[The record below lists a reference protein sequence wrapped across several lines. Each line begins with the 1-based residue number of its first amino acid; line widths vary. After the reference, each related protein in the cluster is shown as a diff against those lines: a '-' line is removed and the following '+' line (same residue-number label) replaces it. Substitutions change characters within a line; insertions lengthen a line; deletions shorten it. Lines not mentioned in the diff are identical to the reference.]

1 MEEYTENV
9 DLGKICGLFEESFVE
24 KVNNIKITDYD
35 DWVDVCEGLA
45 SYFSL
50 IPLNR
55 TEKERSKCKKPV
67 EKDWSR
73 ACLTRQ
79 GFERSKFVVYN
90 PGIACGKASKIIV
103 LNVLSDL
110 LFRDFLEKNS
120 FELSGDTFVT
130 ESGDRTVQYYFE
142 YPNDGYEYETAR
154 IGRELADEF
163 GNLNEKMIFEIVGCD
178 GYVLAPGALDPITW
192 KYCKIISNNVPAKA
206 PVWILK
212 ILKKKKSKIII
223 KTSNPG
229 IKKEYSETPEN
240 IVVDNHA
247 EVLCAEEL
255 NILSESSSP
264 QERFKKHF
272 DKLIGWGVDKS
283 ITTWTNITVA
293 LEESNYLAFPQSRRQ
308 YLCLD
313 LDWEGSGTIWI
324 DEGFPEPTI
333 TFINRENGHS
343 NLAYELETPVIWPCE
358 YNSYN
363 VRTRPISY
371 FKAIR
376 DGFNVKTGADCG
388 YTNSTIKNPFSSK
401 WRVTWADARYDL
413 AYLAEFVTLR
423 SFYDPYAK
431 FKSGVYAGRND
442 ELYHLGLRWSY
453 RNVKRYH
460 DHDEFYN
467 DILEFIKS
475 ENFTT
480 IASHWP
486 ERGCLPL
493 PEVTGMA
500 KGIFKHTWPRRNS
513 THFKHLIKNFGALG
527 FEPIDRDMKLR
538 DRKMEVYERQY
549 RGSKYTHKIV
559 SQDSIRK
566 IDEAIE
572 CLFRTGKKMSYNK
585 LSKASGLSYN
595 TILKYKEYIS
605 NKIEFLEKSFKIVI
619 L

>member
-9 DLGKICGLFEESFVE
+9 GKDKSCRLFEESFVE

-35 DWVDVCEGLA
+35 DWVKMCEKLTNR
-45 SYFSL
+45 FSL

-67 EKDWSR
+67 DKDWSR

-90 PGIACGKASKIIV
+90 PGIACGKASNVIV
-103 LNVLSDL
+103 LNILNGH
-110 LFRDFLEKNS
+110 LFKDFLQKNS
-120 FELSGDTFVT
+120 FELVDATFVV
-130 ESGDRTVQYYFE
+130 ESGDGTVQYYFE
-142 YPNDGYEYETAR
+142 YPDDGCEYTTVR
-154 IGRELADEF
+154 IGRELTDEF
-163 GNLNEKMIFEIVGCD
+163 GNFNEKMIFEIVGCD

-192 KYCKIISNNVPAKA
+192 KYGKIISNTVPAKA

-212 ILKKKKSKIII
+212 ILETKKSKIII
-223 KTSNPG
+223 KHSVPE
-229 IKKEYSETPEN
+229 IKKDDSENQKKCT
-240 IVVDNHA
+240 VDNRA
-247 EVLCAEEL
+247 EVLGAEEL
-255 NILSESSSP
+255 TISSERSSP

-283 ITTWTNITVA
+283 ITTWTSLTVA
-293 LEESNYLAFPQSRRQ
+293 LEKSNYLAFPQSRRQ

-313 LDWEGSGTIWI
+313 LDWEGSGAIWM

-363 VRTRPISY
+363 VRPRPIRY

-376 DGFNVKTGADCG
+376 DGFNTKTGADCG
-388 YTNSTIKNPFSSK
+388 YTNSTIKNPYSSR
-401 WRVTWADARYDL
+401 WRVTWADKRYDL

-431 FKSGVYAGRND
+431 FKSGIYAGRND

-453 RNVKRYH
+453 RNVKRYFKP
-460 DHDEFYN
+460 DEFYN

-480 IASHWP
+480 IITHWP
-486 ERGCLPL
+486 ERSYLPS
-493 PEVTGMA
+493 PEVTGIA

-513 THFKHLIKNFGALG
+513 THFKHLIKNFGVLG
-527 FEPIDRDMKLR
+527 FAPIDRDMKLR

-549 RGSKYTHKIV
+549 RGSKHTHGIV

-572 CLFRTGKKMSYNK
+572 CLIRAGKKVSYNK
-585 LSKASGLSYN
+585 ISKTSCLDYK
-595 TILKYKEYIS
+595 TILKYKEYVS
-605 NKIEFLEKSFKIVI
+605 SKIEFLEKVF
-619 L
+619 